1 MKVSNSKERLFE
13 LMNVYN
19 LNQTEFCKKTGIQKS
34 ALSNYLNGDRVP
46 RQDQLSLIADAFNVD
61 PAWLMGYDVPMY
73 FRPLMKAYERGNLV
87 NSITDNEID
96 ILKKLRAL
104 EAAYSPEQ
112 IERGLE
118 FISLYQN
125 AIPEIR
131 AAVDGLLKPQR
142 HDP

>member
-1 MKVSNSKERLFE
+1 MKTSNSKERLVE
-13 LMNVYN
+13 LMNLYN
-19 LNQTEFCKKTGIQKS
+19 MNQTEFCKKTGIQKS

-73 FRPLMKAYERGNLV
+73 LRPLMKAYERGDFV
-87 NSITDNEID
+87 SSITDDEIEV
-96 ILKKLRAL
+96 LKKIRAL
-104 EAAYSPEQ
+104 ETLYSQEQ

-125 AIPEIR
+125 ALPEIR
-131 AAVDGLLKPQR
+131 AAVDGLLKSQK
-142 HDP
+142 HDS

>member
-13 LMNVYN
+13 LMNTYN

-73 FRPLMKAYERGNLV
+73 LRPLMKAYERGDFV
-87 NSITDNEID
+87 RSITDDEID
-96 ILKKLRAL
+96 VLKKIRAL
-104 EAAYSPEQ
+104 EATYSPEQ

-125 AIPEIR
+125 AIPEIQ
-131 AAVDGLLKPQR
+131 AAVDGLLKSQKQNP
-142 HDP
+142 

>member
-13 LMNVYN
+13 LMNTYK

-73 FRPLMKAYERGNLV
+73 LRPLMKAYERGDFAR
-87 NSITDNEID
+87 SITDNEID

-104 EAAYSPEQ
+104 EATYSPEQ

-125 AIPEIR
+125 AIPEIQ
-131 AAVDGLLKPQR
+131 AAVDSLLKSQKQNP
-142 HDP
+142 